1 MSAHVRQVLAP
12 GPQGAQVSGTPEG
25 STDVCFLQAGPL
37 DNYNGLGGGYPLPLL
52 CLIQQRG
59 HASLLGEE
67 DEGQEKEQMAFGQS
81 FQ

>member
-1 MSAHVRQVLAP
+1 MSAYVQHVLAP
-12 GPQGAQVSGTPEG
+12 GPQGAHVSGTPEG
-25 STDVCFLQAGPL
+25 SAGVCLLQAGPL
-37 DNYNGLGGGYPLPLL
+37 DNYNGVGSGHPGPLL

-67 DEGQEKEQMAFGQS
+67 DEGQEKEQMAFCQS

>member
-1 MSAHVRQVLAP
+1 MSAHVQQVLVP
-12 GPQGAQVSGTPEG
+12 GPQGAHISGTPEG
-25 STDVCFLQAGPL
+25 SAGVCLLQAGPL
-37 DNYNGLGGGYPLPLL
+37 DNYNGLDGGLPVPLL

-67 DEGQEKEQMAFGQS
+67 DEGQEKEQMAFCQS